1 MSKVVAITG
10 GFGVLGWAVGQA
22 FKAKGAKVALI
33 DYAERPSFTAP
44 PEDYLALGGVD
55 LRNEEHARKCIA
67 SVISTFGRVDVL
79 INIAGGFCWETIEDG
94 DANSWGRM
102 FDINVKTAL
111 NTCRAALPSLSEHG
125 GRIINVTAGA
135 AVKAGMGM
143 GAYTAAKSGV
153 TRLTEALAEEMKDRA
168 ITVNAIAPSIIDTP
182 QNRQDMPEADY
193 SRWVQPDAI
202 AALMLFLA
210 SDEAN
215 AITGA
220 IIPITNR
227 C

>member
-1 MSKVVAITG
+1 MNKVVVITG

-22 FKAKGAKVALI
+22 FQAAGAKVALV
-33 DYAERPSFTAP
+33 DYAAEPSFHLPKDA
-44 PEDYLALGGVD
+44 YLALGGVD
-55 LRNEEHARKCIA
+55 LCNESDAQRCFA
-67 SVISTFGRVDVL
+67 SIKTQLGNVDVL
-79 INIAGGFCWETIEDG
+79 INIAGGFCWETIKDG
-94 DANSWGRM
+94 NAQSWDRM
-102 FDINVKTAL
+102 FEINVKTTL
-111 NTCRAALPSLSEHG
+111 NSCRAALPSISQRG

-135 AVKAGMGM
+135 AAKAAAGM
-143 GAYTAAKSGV
+143 GAYACAKSGV
-153 TRLTEALAEEMKDRA
+153 SRLTEALAEEMKDQG

-182 QNRQDMPEADY
+182 QNRADMPDADV

-202 AALMLFLA
+202 AALMHFLA
-210 SDEAN
+210 SDAGS